1 MWLIVMAS
9 KRKVVE
15 SVPNYSEGTDS
26 KVVEAIV
33 DEIRKT
39 PKTRIV
45 DVQYD
50 SDYNRAVIT
59 FVGEP
64 EAVLQANIAASKK
77 ALELIDMNKHKGQ
90 HPRIGATDVVPFV
103 PAQNV
108 TMEECD
114 ALAKRYAKAM
124 AELGVPVYLYEE
136 SATRPE
142 RKNIDNIRVG
152 DYEGLKET
160 IKTNPDHKPDFG
172 PSEFHP
178 TGGATIT
185 GARMPL
191 VCLNINLGTTDVKI
205 AKRVA
210 RRIHLASGGLVNIKA
225 MGTAIEGKD
234 YVQVGI
240 SNVNYKKTPLYRQLE
255 LARIEAARYGVP
267 IVGTELVGPIP
278 LEAALNSLEY
288 YLQLVNPKHLTEEN
302 LIEHYFDFE

>member
-1 MWLIVMAS
+1 MDK
-9 KRKVVE
+9 KRKIVE
-15 SVPNYSEGTDS
+15 SVPNYSEGTDG

-39 PKTRIV
+39 PKTNII
-45 DVQYD
+45 DIQYD

-77 ALELIDMNKHKGQ
+77 ALELIDMTKHKGQ

-108 TMEECD
+108 SMEECIE
-114 ALAKRYAKAM
+114 LSKKYAEAM
-124 AELGVPVYLYEE
+124 ATEGVPIYLYEE
-136 SATRPE
+136 AATRPE
-142 RKNIDNIRVG
+142 RRDIDNIRVG
-152 DYEGLKET
+152 DYEGLRET

-178 TGGATIT
+178 KGGATVT
-185 GARMPL
+185 GARMAL
-191 VCLNINLGTTDVKI
+191 VCLNINLGTTNVKV

-210 RRIHLASGGLVNIKA
+210 RRVHLASGGLVNIKA

-240 SNVNYKKTPLYRQLE
+240 SNINFKKTPMYRQLE
-255 LARIEAARYGVP
+255 LVRIEAARYGVSV
-267 IVGTELVGPIP
+267 IGTELVGPIP
-278 LEAALNSLEY
+278 LESVLNSLEY
-288 YLQLVNPKHLTEEN
+288 YLQINNPKHLKEEH
-302 LIEHYFDFE
+302 LIEHYFDF

>member
-1 MWLIVMAS
+1 MDK
-9 KRKVVE
+9 KRKIVE
-15 SVPNYSEGTDS
+15 SVPNYSEGTDG

-39 PKTRIV
+39 PKTNII
-45 DVQYD
+45 DIQYD

-77 ALELIDMNKHKGQ
+77 ALELIDMTKHKGQ

-108 TMEECD
+108 SMEECIE
-114 ALAKRYAKAM
+114 LSKKYAEAM
-124 AELGVPVYLYEE
+124 ATEGVPIYLYEE
-136 SATRPE
+136 AATRPE
-142 RKNIDNIRVG
+142 RRDIDNIRVG
-152 DYEGLKET
+152 DYEGLRET

-178 TGGATIT
+178 KGGATVT
-185 GARMPL
+185 GARMAL
-191 VCLNINLGTTDVKI
+191 VCLNINLGTTNVKV

-210 RRIHLASGGLVNIKA
+210 RRVHLTSGGLVNIKA

-240 SNVNYKKTPLYRQLE
+240 SNINFKKTPMYRQLE
-255 LARIEAARYGVP
+255 LVRIEAARYGVSV
-267 IVGTELVGPIP
+267 IGTELVGPIP
-278 LEAALNSLEY
+278 LESVLNSLEY
-288 YLQLVNPKHLTEEN
+288 YLQINNPKHLKEEH
-302 LIEHYFDFE
+302 LIEHYFDF

>member
-1 MWLIVMAS
+1 MDK
-9 KRKVVE
+9 KRRIVE
-15 SVPNYSEGTDS
+15 SVPNYSEGTDG

-39 PKTRIV
+39 PKTNIV
-45 DVQYD
+45 DIQYD

-64 EAVLQANIAASKK
+64 EAVLQANIASSKK
-77 ALELIDMNKHKGQ
+77 ALELIDMTKHKGQ

-103 PAQNV
+103 PAQNI
-108 TMEECD
+108 TIDECNE
-114 ALAKRYAKAM
+114 LARKYAKAM
-124 AELGVPVYLYEE
+124 ADVGVPIYFYEE

-142 RKNIDNIRVG
+142 RRNIDNIRVG

-178 TGGATIT
+178 KGGATVT
-185 GARMPL
+185 GARLPL
-191 VCLNINLGTTDVKI
+191 VCLNINLGTSNVKI
-205 AKRVA
+205 AKSVA
-210 RRIHLASGGLVNIKA
+210 RRIHLSTGGLVNIKA
-225 MGTAIEGKD
+225 MGTAIKGED

-240 SNVNYKKTPLYRQLE
+240 SNVNFKKTPMYRQLE
-255 LARIEAARYGVP
+255 LVRIEAARYGVP
-267 IVGTELVGPIP
+267 IIGTELVGPIP

-288 YLQLVNPKHLTEEN
+288 YLQLVNPKHLKEEN
-302 LIEHYFDFE
+302 LIEYYFDF

>member
-1 MWLIVMAS
+1 MDK
-9 KRKVVE
+9 KRRIVE
-15 SVPNYSEGTDS
+15 SVPNYSEGTDG

-39 PKTRIV
+39 PKTNIV
-45 DVQYD
+45 DIQYD

-77 ALELIDMNKHKGQ
+77 ALELIDMTKHKGQ

-103 PAQNV
+103 PAQNI
-108 TMEECD
+108 TIDECNE
-114 ALAKRYAKAM
+114 LARKYAKAM
-124 AELGVPVYLYEE
+124 ADVGVPIYFYEE

-142 RKNIDNIRVG
+142 RRNIDNIRVG

-178 TGGATIT
+178 KGGATVT
-185 GARMPL
+185 GARLPL
-191 VCLNINLGTTDVKI
+191 VCLNINLGTSNVKI
-205 AKRVA
+205 AKSVA
-210 RRIHLASGGLVNIKA
+210 RRIHLSTGGLVNIKA
-225 MGTAIEGKD
+225 MGTAIKGED

-240 SNVNYKKTPLYRQLE
+240 SNVNFKKTPMYRQLE
-255 LARIEAARYGVP
+255 LVRIEAARYGVP
-267 IVGTELVGPIP
+267 IIGTELVGPIP

-288 YLQLVNPKHLTEEN
+288 YLQLVNPKHLKEEN
-302 LIEHYFDFE
+302 LIEYYFDF